1 MERTV
6 KVLVFSDE
14 YDMETL
20 INIIHD
26 GGIKTDGMT
35 REIIGDFEEN
45 VAWERCKAHE
55 IKAMV
60 IDLWNDDNGMYFH
73 DIDMV
78 AEKPLFMYAL
88 TVVVDDDD
96 YTEVDDDDDTEAES
110 KEEQTMEKKVN
121 ATMNIGCTTKNGVK
135 MDVESMINEIGK
147 ETDCTIT
154 PTIGFYHGQ
163 RENSLKVEIYD
174 ITVDMAVD
182 MASYF
187 SRVFVQECVALTVE
201 GKTQFI
207 TGHLS
212 EDECIEIVNALEK

>member
-1 MERTV
+1 MERT
-6 KVLVFSDE
+6 KKILVFSDE

-26 GGIKTDGMT
+26 NGIKTDGMT
-35 REIIGDFEEN
+35 REIIGSFEEN
-45 VAWERCKAHE
+45 LAWKRCKAHE
-55 IKAMV
+55 IGAMV
-60 IDLWNDDNGMYFH
+60 IDLWNDDNGVYFH

-78 AEKPLFMYAL
+78 DEKPLYLYAL
-88 TVVVDDDD
+88 TVVVDDD
-96 YTEVDDDDDTEAES
+96 T
-110 KEEQTMEKKVN
+110 EEQEQEQGENAMEKKVN

-135 MDVESMINEIGK
+135 MDVESMIDEIGR

-174 ITVDMAVD
+174 IAVDRAVD

-201 GKTQFI
+201 GKTYFI

-212 EDECIEIVNALEK
+212 DDEVIEIAASALEK